1 MIDIGERLRLERERL
16 GLNQTQM
23 AELFGKHKNTQ
34 VKYESN
40 EKSPTAATLAM
51 LAEQGVD
58 MHFLFYG
65 RYAEAAATGHA
76 HDLLSAIYAL
86 PASHQAVAFGVVSM
100 IKAIAPVPE
109 PQAVEASTLWQAM
122 QLVNGFLAASPAEQ
136 ATLMNTL
143 AVLQTP
149 GGAAG

>member
-1 MIDIGERLRLERERL
+1 MIDIGERLSLERERL

-34 VKYESN
+34 VKYANN

-65 RYAEAAATGHA
+65 RYAEAAATW
-76 HDLLSAIYAL
+76 INVI
-86 PASHQAVAFGVVSM
+86 Q
-100 IKAIAPVPE
+100 
-109 PQAVEASTLWQAM
+109 VER
-122 QLVNGFLAASPAEQ
+122 
-136 ATLMNTL
+136 
-143 AVLQTP
+143 
-149 GGAAG
+149 